1 MIIGYQGIPGCYSES
16 ALDTMVKLE
25 NDYEKKNFN
34 SFEKVFKAVYKQE
47 INLAFLP
54 IENNLGGSIYL
65 NYDLLVKYGLNII
78 GEYNFL
84 VNHYLICH
92 PDSNINNIKKV
103 ISHPQA
109 LSQCDQYIS
118 KNDFERE
125 DFYDT
130 SGAVKHILD
139 NNLMD
144 VAAIASINSAKLYN
158 MKILVHKIQDCE
170 LNYTRFFLLCKDIY
184 QNHLRLENNKIS
196 IYFILKNNTGSL
208 VDSLQILSKYNIDL
222 TKIECRPYPW
232 KNKLINKNDIFN
244 PFRYIFYIDMKK
256 TTNDQNIYLA
266 FEELKQKTIEFK
278 IIGHYPSIF

>member
-34 SFEKVFKAVYKQE
+34 SFEKVFNAVYEQE

-92 PDSNINNIKKV
+92 PDSNINKIKKV

-109 LSQCDQYIS
+109 LSQCDQFIS
-118 KNDFERE
+118 NNDFERE

-158 MKILVHKIQDCE
+158 MKILVSKIQDFE
-170 LNYTRFFLLCKDIY
+170 LNYTRFFLLCKNIY
-184 QNHLRLENNKIS
+184 QDHLKLENNKIS
-196 IYFILKNNTGSL
+196 IYFILKNSTGSL
-208 VDSLQILSKYNIDL
+208 VNSLLILSKYNIDL

-232 KNKLINKNDIFN
+232 KNKIINKNDIFN

-266 FEELKQKTIEFK
+266 FDELKQKTIEFK
-278 IIGHYPSIF
+278 ILGHYPIIF